1 MGLGHHRRSVYFALL
16 RQSQENQRVLCG
28 NSYDQRYL
36 DVVCVDAMGTL
47 LNPDFVSQKFQQ
59 LLIKYD
65 LRPIR
70 FHNLRHSCATIM
82 LYFGY
87 SMKDI
92 QTWLGHSN
100 YNFTADTYVHSSPA
114 MHIEMAKTYSDRL
127 TEMLPPLAISRSS

>member
-1 MGLGHHRRSVYFALL
+1 MLQNCEIAQTGTQTPPLTTHRCRLHPS
-16 RQSQENQRVLCG
+16 
-28 NSYDQRYL
+28 
-36 DVVCVDAMGTL
+36 
-47 LNPDFVSQKFQQ
+47 
-59 LLIKYD
+59 D

-70 FHNLRHSCATIM
+70 FHDLRHSCATIM

-87 SMKDI
+87 TMKDI

-127 TEMLPPLAISRSS
+127 TEMLPPLQIGPPEE